1 MSDIP
6 HRTCSSYN
14 APTTPETQSIRERR
28 ALLDLAM
35 MPQVML
41 PPMKND
47 LDLDSIDFQLPWL
60 QTRLR
65 ATTCQVEF
73 TLNNYEMR
81 TQ

>member
-6 HRTCSSYN
+6 HETCSSYN
-14 APTTPETQSIRERR
+14 APTTPETQSIRVRR
-28 ALLDLAM
+28 ALLDLAI
-35 MPQVML
+35 MPHL
-41 PPMKND
+41 PPTKKD